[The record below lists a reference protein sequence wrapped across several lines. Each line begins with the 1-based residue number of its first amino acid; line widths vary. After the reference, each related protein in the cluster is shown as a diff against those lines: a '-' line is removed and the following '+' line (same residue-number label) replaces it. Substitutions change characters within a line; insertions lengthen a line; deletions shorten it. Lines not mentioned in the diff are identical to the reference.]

1 MALEAGMKKVWIRKN
16 GGVVCEVF
24 HGANKPL
31 GCEAPG
37 TWSQV
42 DETAKA
48 VTDFHKAQEARFSQ
62 PTIEAQLL
70 ALLKDPNVKN
80 FESERKKILG
90 IA

>member
-1 MALEAGMKKVWIRKN
+1 MVLEGSMKVWIRKVN
-16 GGVVCEVF
+16 GMVCEVF
-24 HGANKPL
+24 HGAEKPY

-48 VTDFHKAQEARFSQ
+48 VTDFHKAQEARFSR
-62 PTIEAQLL
+62 PTIEAQLI
-70 ALLKDPNVKN
+70 ALLKDPTVTN
-80 FESERKKILG
+80 FEAERKKLLG